1 MWGCEQV
8 SKALGATLFG
18 FAVVAAASI
27 GAIPDAGAAPP
38 IPDIDSL
45 IDDSGPLPPRIEDL
59 NALPALWFKTA
70 TGLTCHQRTS
80 KVTHQVSCAGNLPGQ
95 PEGTHIADLQSAY
108 TSGLGPAQFVA
119 KTSDEFFGGPPPA
132 DLVPLSV
139 GHKIVFW
146 NFSGTESLACG
157 VPVSADLVC
166 VLKAPQEIGPRK
178 GPPVT
183 HGFVIGSPTSW
194 VF

>member
-8 SKALGATLFG
+8 CGALRGALFG
-18 FAVVAAASI
+18 LVVFASASI
-27 GAIPDAGAAPP
+27 GAIPDAGAAPS

-45 IDDSGPLPPRIEDL
+45 IDDSGPLPSRVEDL

-80 KVTHQVSCAGNLPGQ
+80 KVTHQISCAGLLPGQ

-108 TSGLGPAQFVA
+108 SSGLGPAQFVA
-119 KTSDEFFGGPPPA
+119 KTSDEFFGGPPPL
-132 DLVPLSV
+132 DPVPLSV

-146 NFSGTESLACG
+146 NFPGTESLACG

-166 VLKAPQEIGPRK
+166 VLKAPREIGPRK

-183 HGFVIGSPTSW
+183 HGFVIGAPASR